1 VIENGMSSAINE
13 DLVSVVIPCYNVAEY
28 IEDCIRSVFQQKVN
42 LQVICVDNNSTDQ
55 TVLILQKLKSE
66 FPELVITEEKDRGA
80 NHARNKGLALAL
92 GKYIQF
98 LDADDRLLEGKIIHQ
113 VGLLSENSILV
124 APYIRKGPSGELP
137 IFPEKNIWKGLFIT
151 RLGITSSALFNTND
165 VKSIGGWNTK
175 LSSSQEYDLMFR
187 LMKAGKNVVIDDQI
201 MTVVLDRPS
210 GQISTSDP
218 KGRWL
223 NYLNLR
229 KQIFNELQ
237 INHVGEFDTNRN
249 FYYQSFFDTIHI
261 AYPHCPEE
269 AKGVYEEFIKG
280 KYIVQISP
288 ATGKMFHALMRVG
301 GFEFA
306 EKIKSLLKK

>member
-1 VIENGMSSAINE
+1 MIENGISAVLKE
-13 DLVSVVIPCYNVAEY
+13 DLVSVVIPCYNVADY
-28 IEDCIRSVFQQKVN
+28 LEDCVRSVYQQKVN

-55 TVLILQKLKSE
+55 TTFILQKLKSE
-66 FPELVITEEKDRGA
+66 FPDLLITEEKEKGA
-80 NHARNKGLALAL
+80 NHARNKGLSLAL

-98 LDADDRLLEGKIIHQ
+98 LDADDRLLEGKLIHQ
-113 VGLLSENSILV
+113 VGLLSQDSIVV
-124 APYIRKGPSGELP
+124 APYVRKGPSGELP

-151 RLGITSSALFNTND
+151 RLGITSSALFNTAD
-165 VKSIGGWNTK
+165 VKAVGGWNAK

-187 LMKAGKNVVIDDQI
+187 LMKAGKKVVVDDQLL
-201 MTVVLDRPS
+201 TEVLDRPS

-229 KQIFNELQ
+229 KEIFQELHE
-237 INHVGEFDTNRN
+237 NHKSEWNANRD

-261 AYPHCPEE
+261 AYPHCPSE
-269 AKGVYEEFIKG
+269 AGEMYKTFIKG
-280 KYIVQISP
+280 KYLVRVSP
-288 ATGKMFHALMRVG
+288 ATGKLFHSLMRVG

-306 EKIKSLLKK
+306 EKVKSLLKK